1 MNSEKLENLCK
12 LVKKKDLAK
21 LTEFYTK
28 TYSKNHILH
37 NSIHTKWQFYDNPF
51 NSTNNHT
58 VIILEENNKIISHLG
73 FIPVKLK
80 FFNSI
85 KLGIWHVSFFTLKK
99 FRGKGLGLKLVKFS
113 NKSFDFAMVL
123 GGSDGTE
130 NIYHH
135 IGGHTMGDLKRYINI
150 LEKEK
155 VEKYLKKKI
164 SFQRKITKFEKKYKL
179 KRIKLLNSRY
189 DKFWNSVRG
198 RYPITTERTRKYMTW
213 RFLKHPLVDY
223 HFLVLENEKNI
234 MGFSIIRFENKDKKI
249 KAARIVDLIVKK
261 EFEDV
266 LISSILDYCKKKCHF
281 VDFFCTGNFYG
292 AALKK
297 FGFFNNRYKK
307 LKIPIVFNPIDT
319 NRRLKI
325 NFLYTDLLG
334 SAKRDVLAN
343 ENNWYIVKSDSDQ
356 DRVY

>member
-1 MNSEKLENLCK
+1 LIQSLKKEDMKNLEK
-12 LVKKKDLAK
+12 
-21 LTEFYTK
+21 FYDQ
-28 TYSKNHILH
+28 TYGSLHILKNNLH
-37 NSIHTKWQFYDNPF
+37 IKWQFKKNPF
-51 NSTNNHT
+51 LKKDKTS
-58 VIILEENNKIISHLG
+58 IIVYKHNNKIISHLG

-85 KLGIWHVSFFTLKK
+85 KKGVWHVSFFTLNE

-123 GGSDGTE
+123 SGSEGTE

-135 IGGHTMGDLKRYINI
+135 IGGHTMGNLKRHINI

-164 SFQRKITKFEKKYKL
+164 SFQRKITKTEKKYKL

-189 DKFWNSVRG
+189 DKFWNDVRE

-234 MGFSIIRFENKDKKI
+234 IGFSIIRFENKNKKI

-261 EFEDV
+261 EFEDE

-281 VDFFCTGNFYG
+281 VDFFCTGNFYST
-292 AALKK
+292 ALKK

-307 LKIPIVFNPIDT
+307 LKIPTVFNPIDT
-319 NRRLKI
+319 NRRSEI
-325 NFLYTDLLG
+325 NFLYADLLK
-334 SAKRDVLAN
+334 STKNDILAN
-343 ENNWYIVKSDSDQ
+343 ENNWYLVKSDSDQ
-356 DRVY
+356 DRAY

>member
-1 MNSEKLENLCK
+1 
-12 LVKKKDLAK
+12 
-21 LTEFYTK
+21 
-28 TYSKNHILH
+28 
-37 NSIHTKWQFYDNPF
+37 
-51 NSTNNHT
+51 
-58 VIILEENNKIISHLG
+58 
-73 FIPVKLK
+73 
-80 FFNSI
+80 
-85 KLGIWHVSFFTLKK
+85 
-99 FRGKGLGLKLVKFS
+99 
-113 NKSFDFAMVL
+113 
-123 GGSDGTE
+123 
-130 NIYHH
+130 
-135 IGGHTMGDLKRYINI
+135 
-150 LEKEK
+150 
-155 VEKYLKKKI
+155 
-164 SFQRKITKFEKKYKL
+164 
-179 KRIKLLNSRY
+179 
-189 DKFWNSVRG
+189 
-198 RYPITTERTRKYMTW
+198 MTW
-213 RFLKHPLVDY
+213 RFLKHPLIDY

-266 LISSILDYCKKKCHF
+266 LISSILDYCKKKCHL

-297 FGFFNNRYKK
+297 FGFFNNLYKK

-334 SAKRDVLAN
+334 STNKDVLAN

>member
-1 MNSEKLENLCK
+1 MKNLEKFYNQTYGSSHILKNNLHIRWQFK
-12 LVKKKDLAK
+12 KNPFLKKD
-21 LTEFYTK
+21 K
-28 TYSKNHILH
+28 T
-37 NSIHTKWQFYDNPF
+37 SIIVYKH
-51 NSTNNHT
+51 HGEI
-58 VIILEENNKIISHLG
+58 VSHLG
-73 FIPVKLK
+73 FIPVRLK

-85 KLGIWHVSFFTLKK
+85 RKGVWHVSFFTLNE

-123 GGSDGTE
+123 SGSEGTE

-135 IGGHTMGDLKRYINI
+135 IGGHTMGNLKQHVNI

-261 EFEDV
+261 EFEDE

-307 LKIPIVFNPIDT
+307 LKIPTVFNPIDT
-319 NRRLKI
+319 NRRSEI
-325 NFLYTDLLG
+325 NFLYADLLK
-334 SAKRDVLAN
+334 STKNDILAN
-343 ENNWYIVKSDSDQ
+343 ENNWYLVKSDSDQ
-356 DRVY
+356 DRAY